1 MNEKQFQNY
10 QFLEMA
16 SILSLNGTWKLLQ
29 EKLNDKISKI
39 KENDSLDFDSLNM
52 LDDSLSEFD
61 QLIAKINSHAE
72 EPKKKSARKQL
83 TTKDGKSK
91 TQRTDEEAFEDFVED
106 YFIWQHKKIDE
117 ILSELP
123 NIFSNIFT
131 SFLVNVKFTGQDDAK
146 IRRQPDPVKFQ
157 VYNLV
162 KRFPKEGD
170 ENDIQNNIC
179 NFDYGVSLL
188 FDRDTFHKQHLMQG
202 FDHVGSMIKSLRN
215 FSVHKHDKDGRKI
228 LKNDLKRSIEDPIT
242 SAESV
247 GNLVTLCSALT
258 LCSYQFDEI
267 IQTWIDTD
275 TFSMNKN

>member
-16 SILSLNGTWKLLQ
+16 SVLSLNGTWKLLQ
-29 EKLNDKISKI
+29 EKLDEKISKI
-39 KENDSLDFDSLNM
+39 KKNDSLDFDSLNM
-52 LDDSLSEFD
+52 LEDALSNFD
-61 QLIAKINSHAE
+61 QLIIKINSHAE
-72 EPKKKSARKQL
+72 EPRKKSARKQV
-83 TTKDGKSK
+83 TTKEGKSK
-91 TQRTDEEAFEDFVED
+91 NQRTDEDTFEDYLKD

-117 ILSELP
+117 ILTELP
-123 NIFSNIFT
+123 HIFSNLFT
-131 SFLVNVKFTGQDDAK
+131 SFLVNVTFIGQDVAK
-146 IRRQPDPVKFQ
+146 IRRQDNSVKFQ

-170 ENDIQNNIC
+170 ENDIKNNTC
-179 NFDYGVSLL
+179 NFDYGASLL
-188 FDRDTFHKQHLMQG
+188 FNRDTFYKQHLMQG
-202 FDHVGSMIKSLRN
+202 FDRVGLMIQHLRN

-228 LKNDLKRSIEDPIT
+228 LKNDLKRNIEDPIT

-258 LCSYQFDEI
+258 LCGYQFDEI

-275 TFSMNKN
+275 TFSNDQ